1 MESFWQALPKP
12 FFAMA
17 PMADVTDPAW
27 RGLVAE
33 LGRPNVMFTE
43 FVSADG
49 LSHTRT
55 PRADG
60 TCIYGSDSD
69 NPLMRD
75 LQFTEAERPIVAQF
89 FTGKPEMM
97 AYAARLAPE
106 LGFDG
111 VDINMGGPDRT
122 IEHQGAGAGLIKTPE
137 LAAELIAVA
146 KEAVRE
152 IQNLSYRTDFV
163 FPVSVKTRIGY
174 STKVLDEWLPALLA
188 AKPAAITLHLRTR
201 KEMSLVPAQWEVMKR
216 AVAMRDTLAPEVLLL
231 GNGDIMD
238 LDDARAKVAES
249 GCDGAMIGR
258 GMFGNPWVFTGRKAD
273 EVPLEEKLAALLELA
288 QRFERLSPPK
298 HFAIL
303 KKHIKAFVTGFDGA
317 AELRAK
323 LMAADNARE
332 LAAAVRTNEDKTWA
346 SAPERA
352 REDA

>member
-97 AYAARLAPE
+97 AYAARLAAE

-111 VDINMGGPDRT
+111 VDINMGCPDRT
-122 IEHQGAGAGLIKTPE
+122 IEHQGAGAAL
-137 LAAELIAVA
+137 
-146 KEAVRE
+146 
-152 IQNLSYRTDFV
+152 IQNPSLAVELVHAAQAAVKGIPTSSYRTDSV
-163 FPVSVKTRIGY
+163 FPISVKTRIGFN
-174 STKVLDEWLPALLA
+174 TEMLDEWLPALLE

-201 KEMSLVPAQWEVMKR
+201 KEMSLVPARWGLMKR
-216 AVAMRDTLAPEVLLL
+216 AVELRDKLAP
-231 GNGDIMD
+231 G
-238 LDDARAKVAES
+238 
-249 GCDGAMIGR
+249 
-258 GMFGNPWVFTGRKAD
+258 
-273 EVPLEEKLAALLELA
+273 
-288 QRFERLSPPK
+288 
-298 HFAIL
+298 
-303 KKHIKAFVTGFDGA
+303 
-317 AELRAK
+317 
-323 LMAADNARE
+323 
-332 LAAAVRTNEDKTWA
+332 
-346 SAPERA
+346 
-352 REDA
+352 